1 MLAVWNFESIAPS
14 ELAQKG
20 VVQQGSF
27 DRMSVLG
34 VKKKKKQ
41 KKKKKR
47 RVCNSESIAPCGVL
61 RDAGQAGVCN
71 GHVREF
77 ESLTPW

>member
-1 MLAVWNFESIAPS
+1 MRWRKGV
-14 ELAQKG
+14 AQK
-20 VVQQGSF
+20 GSF

-34 VKKKKKQ
+34 EKK

-47 RVCNSESIAPCGVL
+47 LRVCNSESIAPCGVL

-71 GHVREF
+71 GHIWEF